1 MWYEEVAEE
10 QRCKLAVAVVV
21 VVVVVVVIAPASR
34 STYTGRPRVPSDDV
48 PTSTRGITNHN
59 NAMITLA
66 FIRVVMIIPELPRV
80 TLDLFKSGYFL
91 YP

>member
-21 VVVVVVVIAPASR
+21 VVVVVVVIAAASR
-34 STYTGRPRVPSDDV
+34 STYTGRPRVAM
-48 PTSTRGITNHN
+48 TSPLLTRGITNHN